1 MKIKIFWQEG
11 CPNCAQAKDLGKS
24 LEEELEVQYHNVDT
38 VDGLTEAC
46 LYQVMATPT
55 IILISENKEEI
66 ESWRG
71 MVPEI
76 GLIKEKITSK
86 QEN

>member
-1 MKIKIFWQEG
+1 MKIKIFWQKS
-11 CPNCAQAKDLGKS
+11 CPNCAQAKDLGKR
-24 LEEELEVQYHNVDT
+24 LEDELEVQYYNVDT

-55 IILISENKEEI
+55 IIMVNENKEEI

-76 GLIKEKITSK
+76 GLIKGKITSK